1 MTEVTVEL
9 SEETLAA
16 LDARA
21 ATGHDGDRDEAA
33 AALLGAWLERA

>member
-1 MTEVTVEL
+1 MADVTVEL

-21 ATGHDGDRDEAA
+21 ATRHGGDRDEAA
-33 AALLGAWLERA
+33 AALLGSWLEES